1 MKTDRSPLL
10 RDTLDD
16 AATPAW
22 SEAVLARTLA
32 AARTQRRHRV
42 MGRWAGVAALVLL
55 AGWGLRWGMPR
66 EAAKE
71 QTSGAGATAQVLV
84 ISDDNAAAFLP
95 APPKP
100 VHFLTDEEL
109 LARFPDRSVALIGSG
124 AKQQLV
130 FLDEAPEATPR
141 KAKN

>member
-1 MKTDRSPLL
+1 MNTDRSPLL
-10 RDTLDD
+10 RDTLNE

-22 SEAVLARTLA
+22 SDAALAWTLA
-32 AARTQRRHRV
+32 AARAQRRRRV
-42 MGRWAGVAALVLL
+42 AGRWAGVGVLL
-55 AGWGLRWGMPR
+55 LMIGWGLWPR
-66 EAAKE
+66 EVAKE
-71 QTSGAGATAQVLV
+71 RQPEFAAARLLV

-95 APPKP
+95 KPTPPPKP

-130 FLDEAPEATPR
+130 FLDGATEVPPR
-141 KAKN
+141 RSKN

>member
-16 AATPAW
+16 AATPTW
-22 SEAVLARTLA
+22 SDAALTRTLT
-32 AARTQRRHRV
+32 AARAQRRRRET
-42 MGRWAGVAALVLL
+42 GRRAGVGILLVMM
-55 AGWGLRWGMPR
+55 GWGLWPR
-66 EAAKE
+66 EAVKKQHPEIA
-71 QTSGAGATAQVLV
+71 SAQMLV

-95 APPKP
+95 KPTPPPKP

-130 FLDEAPEATPR
+130 FLDGATEATPER
-141 KAKN
+141 PKN